1 MGGFGEPGEGD
12 GEDWGG
18 REEGEPCPK
27 GNPTWSFEEKGK
39 RPMGGKPNGI
49 IGIIIGPEP
58 GGA

>member
-1 MGGFGEPGEGD
+1 MGRTGVA
-12 GEDWGG
+12 G
-18 REEGEPCPK
+18 RMGSRARNR
-27 GNPTWSFEEKGK
+27 NPPWSFEEKGK